1 MIFIILIVTFLFSL
15 ALSKILFRR
24 WFNHLSVY
32 SLIWFILLF
41 LYELK
46 LLRYY
51 DLSTET
57 WFVIALSYIAFHLG
71 VLFYFSVNKINKSTE
86 VPVPELSSNPFFYK
100 QGKLLIIV
108 IIITGLVGLV
118 GALQQW
124 VLLIHRFGSIQKVI
138 LSANSVYKM
147 RVEGEIQGI
156 AYLPAFAFVSLF
168 FSALYSAF
176 KRKITLISVLPFS
189 AIILK
194 DLANIARALMLFG
207 LIEFTVVFIIT
218 VYVLN
223 TEKSPLN
230 RTKKSYWFRF
240 IIIVVVFV
248 ICASFVRA
256 IKGSVEHY
264 KAASSSIRS
273 LNLFDVITPSIYLY
287 LSSDVGV
294 LNQYLEHDN
303 ERTGFGENTFM
314 PIYNI
319 LAKFDVVS
327 EPNTYQKGYYIPMW
341 TNTGTYIRELH
352 ADFGVLGVIFGP
364 FLLSFLA
371 TLFWFKFFYS
381 KNIIDLITYT
391 FISIIIFF
399 SFLVMIT
406 RLGNWVIAFTLTI
419 IFYLTIQ
426 KIGDSLNKNVE
437 RL

>member
-147 RVEGEIQGI
+147 RVEGEIRGI

-168 FSALYSAF
+168 FRRS
-176 KRKITLISVLPFS
+176 TL
-189 AIILK
+189 
-194 DLANIARALMLFG
+194 
-207 LIEFTVVFIIT
+207 
-218 VYVLN
+218 
-223 TEKSPLN
+223 
-230 RTKKSYWFRF
+230 
-240 IIIVVVFV
+240 
-248 ICASFVRA
+248 
-256 IKGSVEHY
+256 
-264 KAASSSIRS
+264 
-273 LNLFDVITPSIYLY
+273 PS
-287 LSSDVGV
+287 
-294 LNQYLEHDN
+294 
-303 ERTGFGENTFM
+303 
-314 PIYNI
+314 
-319 LAKFDVVS
+319 K
-327 EPNTYQKGYYIPMW
+327 
-341 TNTGTYIRELH
+341 
-352 ADFGVLGVIFGP
+352 
-364 FLLSFLA
+364 
-371 TLFWFKFFYS
+371 
-381 KNIIDLITYT
+381 
-391 FISIIIFF
+391 
-399 SFLVMIT
+399 
-406 RLGNWVIAFTLTI
+406 
-419 IFYLTIQ
+419 
-426 KIGDSLNKNVE
+426 E
-437 RL
+437 RLL